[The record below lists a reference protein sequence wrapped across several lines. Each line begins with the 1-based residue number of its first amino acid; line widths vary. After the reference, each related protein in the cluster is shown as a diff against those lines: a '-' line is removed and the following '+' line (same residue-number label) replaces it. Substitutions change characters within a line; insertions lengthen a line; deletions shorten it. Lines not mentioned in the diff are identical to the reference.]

1 MFDQLADRVTE
12 IVEAFGYAGVLV
24 LVAVENL
31 FPPIPSEA
39 VLPLAGFVA
48 GRGEASYLG
57 MVLAATVGSVLGA
70 WALYWIAAAI
80 GHDRLHRFVRGA
92 GRWFGVHER
101 DLVRAEAWFDRRSDA
116 AVLIGRCIPLVR
128 SVVSIPAGFRR
139 MPGVRFT
146 VLTAIGSTIWNAAL
160 IGAGAILGE
169 RWERVG
175 SVIGLLQGLVIVT
188 LVALVTWFAWRRL
201 IRPRLARAGDLPIT
215 DG

>member
-12 IVEAFGYAGVLV
+12 IVESFGYAGVLV

-39 VLPLAGFVA
+39 ILPLAGFVA

-70 WALYWIAAAI
+70 WALYAIAAAI
-80 GHDRLHRFVRGA
+80 GHDRLHRLVGKA

-101 DLVRAEAWFDRRSDA
+101 DLVRAEEWFDRRSDA

-139 MPGVRFT
+139 MPAVRFT
-146 VLTAIGSTIWNAAL
+146 VLTAIGSAIWNAAL

-175 SVIGLLQGLVIVT
+175 SVVGLLQGVVIVI
-188 LVALVTWFAWRRL
+188 LIALLTWYVWQRVV
-201 IRPRLARAGDLPIT
+201 RPRLARAGDLPL
-215 DG
+215 DDR